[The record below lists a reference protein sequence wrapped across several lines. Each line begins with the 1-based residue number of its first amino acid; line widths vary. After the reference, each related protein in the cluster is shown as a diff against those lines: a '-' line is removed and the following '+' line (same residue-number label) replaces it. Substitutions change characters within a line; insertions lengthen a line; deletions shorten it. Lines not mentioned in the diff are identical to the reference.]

1 MKHTIN
7 AVFACM
13 CLFISVGLS
22 AAPAMPLSQIEILK
36 VASSSGAVENVSDGR
51 EQTKEH
57 HGGPNIKVFVLE
69 RGYGG
74 QPTVTFDGQTVD
86 GKRTPVCNKGE
97 GLVTCD
103 GAGTTVGY
111 LYTFDL
117 GNKEGGWFQFS
128 NTSLVAPFTRLTAQ
142 LYIQK

>member
-7 AVFACM
+7 ALFACA

-22 AAPAMPLSQIEILK
+22 AAPAMPLSEIEILN
-36 VASSSGAVENVSDGR
+36 VASTTSAAEDVSDGR
-51 EQTKEH
+51 KQTERH
-57 HGGPNIKVFVLE
+57 HGGPRITVHVLE

-74 QPTVTFDGQTVD
+74 QPTVTFNGQALN

-111 LYTFDL
+111 LYTFEW
-117 GNKEGGWFQFS
+117 GNKDGGLFQFS
-128 NTSLVAPFTRLTAQ
+128 NTSLVAPFTRLVAQ
-142 LYIQK
+142 LYIQ